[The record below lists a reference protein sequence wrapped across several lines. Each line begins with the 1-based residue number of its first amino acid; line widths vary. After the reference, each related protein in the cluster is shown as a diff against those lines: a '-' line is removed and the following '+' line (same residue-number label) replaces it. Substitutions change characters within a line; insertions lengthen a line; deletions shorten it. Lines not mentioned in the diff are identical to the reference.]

1 MPYYIAKCLGG
12 TLNYIYCQNLGNTD
26 IPSSHRDAS
35 LIKSSFKNDFR
46 SMLKYIVEDAKNI
59 DVVFMWGSSLKHMM
73 VIRMYK
79 MLNPH
84 GKVVIFGD
92 MEFPQAQVLNQT
104 DFMCPSGIKGVV
116 KRHFSHKHCIDI
128 GTPTKIGKGFYIGH
142 GICIVINYKTIIG
155 NNVNVSQFVNIGS
168 SDGTYAT
175 IGDNVFIG
183 PHVSI
188 VGRVHIGNNVTI
200 GAGSVVTKDIPD
212 NATVVGVPAKVIN
225 YDNPGRYIGNKA

>member
-1 MPYYIAKCLGG
+1 MTFRETI
-12 TLNYIYCQNLGNTD
+12 
-26 IPSSHRDAS
+26 S
-35 LIKSSFKNDFR
+35 LIKSDFYR
-46 SMLKYIVEDAKNI
+46 T
-59 DVVFMWGSSLKHMM
+59 
-73 VIRMYK
+73 
-79 MLNPH
+79 H
-84 GKVVIFGD
+84 GKILPLWKIFL
-92 MEFPQAQVLNQT
+92 ESFVASAQGQGWILFFRLAQCDNKCISFFGKVA
-104 DFMCPSGIKGVV
+104 

-188 VGRVHIGNNVTI
+188 VGGVHIGNNVTI
-200 GAGSVVTKDIPD
+200 GAGAVVTKDIPD